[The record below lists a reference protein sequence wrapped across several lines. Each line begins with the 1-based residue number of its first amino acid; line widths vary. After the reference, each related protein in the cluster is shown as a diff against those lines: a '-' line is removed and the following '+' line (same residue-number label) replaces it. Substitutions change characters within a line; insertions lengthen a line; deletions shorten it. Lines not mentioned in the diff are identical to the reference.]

1 MNFSEKLK
9 SARAAKGMTQ
19 KDLAKASGISE
30 RSIQSYELGVRSP
43 RNEEG
48 YRKLAQA
55 LGLPADVLLDDN
67 AAFVL
72 QAGRQYGT
80 RGRRQAEEVVRAF
93 RIAAAGGELDDD
105 DLDFIKEAMLQTYED
120 AKAYNRRFVN
130 KRFLDDG
137 DSNE

>member
-43 RNEEG
+43 RNEES